1 MIDKQTRIIDKQFKQ
16 RKYFEKKI
24 ETDKVSFARPY
35 LQ

>member
-16 RKYFEKKI
+16 RKYLEKKI

-35 LQ
+35 L